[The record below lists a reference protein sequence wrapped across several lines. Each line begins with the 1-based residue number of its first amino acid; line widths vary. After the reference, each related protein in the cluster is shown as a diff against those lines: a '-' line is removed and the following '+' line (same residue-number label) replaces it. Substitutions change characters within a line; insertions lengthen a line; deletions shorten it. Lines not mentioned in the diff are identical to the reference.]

1 MNPRLAFYRDRL
13 RNPGDF
19 LAVTLTTF
27 FGAGLLPVA
36 PGTWGSLF
44 ALPVLYFT
52 VEWDRP
58 LQFGFWCLVF
68 IASVV
73 AAKRH
78 DELMDTA
85 DNQRI
90 VIDEVLGMAI
100 STAWITQD
108 SPLWTWCLAFGLFRF
123 FDITK
128 LPPVR
133 TLDRLSKNSTSYM
146 RGFAVIAD
154 DLIAGVQAAVVGY
167 LIALGISYLGVS

>member
-1 MNPRLAFYRDRL
+1 MNPRLAFYRDRI
-13 RNPGDF
+13 RSPKDIC
-19 LAVTLTTF
+19 AVLITTF

-52 VEWDRP
+52 VEWDRAY
-58 LQFGFWCLVF
+58 QFAFW
-68 IASVV
+68 VV
-73 AAKRH
+73 IFAMGVLAAKRH
-78 DELMDTA
+78 DELMETA

-108 SPLWTWCLAFGLFRF
+108 SPLWTWALAFGLFRI
-123 FDITK
+123 FDIVK

-133 TLDRLSKNSTSYM
+133 ALDRLSKNSTSYM

-154 DLIAGVQAAVVGY
+154 DLIAGVQALVVGY
-167 LIALGISYLGVS
+167 FIARGFS